1 MNKIRGLKFLLVL
14 LFISN
19 AQAAD
24 YSVLDE
30 QGFFY
35 LVKAEQKLC
44 EIHSVGGLPK
54 FIKLE
59 YISSNQEVVLI
70 KYFAGTAGT
79 HDLIDVYRACVYDTK
94 NKRALADVP
103 YKYQSDNHEMLQP
116 KFKVSANLLIVID
129 LENEETFEIKLAFN
143 QDI

>member
-1 MNKIRGLKFLLVL
+1 MNKLRGLKCIIPF

-44 EIHSVGGLPK
+44 EIYSVGGLPK

-59 YISSNQEVVLI
+59 PISANQDVVLL

-94 NKRALADVP
+94 KKQALADVP

-116 KFKVSANLLIVID
+116 KFNVSANLLIVTD
-129 LENEETFEIKLAFN
+129 RENEETFEIKLN
-143 QDI
+143 